1 MDDSIGPFFGIWIE
15 PRQTIRRIVDSD
27 PRRNVIALALIGGGL
42 GSLESAWFTALGNP
56 ASIGPLW
63 PIGVALRVAFGAVWG
78 VIGLYFGAWL
88 LGLFCRLLGGIASQ
102 LQMRAALAWASIP
115 DITATFLSVT
125 AVVAGIFDPPHF
137 HHGRM
142 PTMTGSTVELGLF
155 NAVFVLWGLVIQMKC
170 VGEVNRFSAWRAL
183 GAVLLM
189 AAVIVALVLALVFIA
204 EIGLPHRAR
213 H

>member
-1 MDDSIGPFFGIWIE
+1 MDDSIAPFLAIWIE
-15 PRQTIRRIVDSD
+15 PRKTIRRIVDSD

-56 ASIGPLW
+56 SSIGPLW
-63 PIGVALRVAFGAVWG
+63 PIGVALRVAFGAAWG
-78 VIGLYFGAWL
+78 VLGLYFGAWL
-88 LGLFCRLLGGIASQ
+88 LGLFCRLLGGIASS

-115 DITATFLSVT
+115 DITATVLSVT
-125 AVVAGIFDPPHF
+125 AVVAGVLDPPHF

-142 PTMTGSTVELGLF
+142 PIITGSTVELGLL
-155 NAVFVLWGLVIQMKC
+155 NGVFVLWGLVVQMKC

-189 AAVIVALVLALVFIA
+189 AGVVVALVLGVVFLA
-204 EIGLPHRAR
+204 EFGLPHRMR